1 MIKSPVNPCCSKFA
15 HLCLVLLAL
24 LSTFSNEARPH
35 PGDKPTAF
43 FSQIEQHFKN
53 PDMQYAPFMFW
64 FWDAP
69 LDSVAVRHHMETM
82 TTNMLDQHL
91 NPGYVHARMSMV
103 DTPNLPLKQWLSPMW
118 FKTFD
123 RMVSIAKTANS
134 YIGFCNDYWWPSG
147 KAAGRV
153 LQNNPDLWAVSLR
166 WKTIDVVSGSQIH
179 IPDYFF
185 AVAARLVDSLDVL
198 EKRRNK
204 IHRKAQ
210 QDSLEL
216 TPHTPARIISKTLR
230 QIPAEKDSTWTAPS
244 EGNWRIYF
252 FKRYYHPGADGGR
265 LNYLDR
271 QLGSEFLKYAHQ
283 PYADVFPNELGK
295 TIPGVFID
303 HEGDY
308 GYKLAWS
315 ADLEHHY
322 QHKFNADLR
331 AMCPLLVDTDI
342 EGTYPKCRWQYFEA
356 ASDVYAEFFK
366 QVNDWCIQHDLY
378 AISNLWEES
387 LMWQA
392 GAVADFFKLQRAF
405 SMPGTDCLALTAL
418 NPHNFKE
425 TQSVCE
431 FESRRFQSEIMGGA
445 GLWGFNPVSI
455 KKVGNAVITWGVNH
469 IVPHAVYTT
478 RKFDSHPWLPDW
490 HTEHP
495 WWPYLHLWSD
505 FVRRASY
512 INSHGHTVPDVLLLN
527 PMDSVWGRSGPGVFD
542 PAFKGRVPG
551 PAVLPLPDKND
562 IPQTL
567 EELKRGSAWWRPPVM
582 ETWFD
587 EHVHAIDS
595 VYTKTI
601 NQLSEHRIEYL
612 ITDDHYLRQMQID
625 SGTLVR
631 EPFRFKTVILPVMD
645 IMPLDNAELL
655 LSFAKQGGQMILL
668 SDFPTASTEN
678 GLDDSRMRTI
688 AKELKNF
695 ANVHFLHNTND
706 IFSDSSLVRSHIHFL
721 SQPFPMLQQHRRI
734 SGHDFFWLA
743 NNTGKAKQ
751 STLLI
756 ENVKGGIE
764 KWDCETGEIIE
775 LEHEPTT
782 KGISVRLTFE
792 PYEAFWLVSG
802 QKHTIQHS
810 HQKLSQPDSLILIG
824 PWHVSIDPDNQPP
837 VEHPI
842 EISDVWQNGTVQHLA
857 DWQEWE
863 LEHFSGRMDYKKS
876 FVLEHVPV
884 RTQIDLGT
892 VHHSAALWINGQR
905 IGARLWPP
913 FRFDITD
920 AIKAG
925 RNQLMIRIGN
935 LVNNSYGDA
944 QPSGLKGPV
953 IILYND
959 E

>member
-1 MIKSPVNPCCSKFA
+1 MNTSSDNVQPGKTFHLFFLLLIFLLPVSANA
-15 HLCLVLLAL
+15 
-24 LSTFSNEARPH
+24 TTH
-35 PGDKPTAF
+35 PGSKPSAP
-43 FSQIEQHFKN
+43 SNQIRKHFN
-53 PDMQYAPFMFW
+53 SPDMRYAPFMFW

-69 LDSVAVRHHMETM
+69 LDSMTVRHRMENITHE
-82 TTNMLDQHL
+82 LLEQHL

-103 DTPNLPLKQWLSPMW
+103 GTPNLPLEQWLSPVW
-118 FKTFD
+118 FKTFEQ
-123 RMVSIAKTANS
+123 MLLKAESANS
-134 YIGFCNDYWWPSG
+134 YISFCNDYWWPSG

-166 WKTIDVVSGSQIH
+166 WETVNVTGGSKIN
-179 IPDYFF
+179 IPDCFF
-185 AVAARLVDSLDVL
+185 AVAAQLVDSLDAIQ
-198 EKRRNK
+198 KRREK
-204 IHRKAQ
+204 IHQQAQ

-216 TPHTPARIISKTLR
+216 MPHTPSRIASKTLR
-230 QIPAEKDSTWTAPS
+230 QIPAEKDSTWTAP
-244 EGNWRIYF
+244 EKGNWRIYF

-271 QLGSEFLKYAHQ
+271 RLGSEFIKYAHQ

-315 ADLEHHY
+315 EDLEQHY
-322 QHKFNADLR
+322 QQKFNADVR
-331 AMCPLLVDTDI
+331 TMCPLLVDTDI

-356 ASDVYAEFFK
+356 ISDVYADFFK
-366 QVNDWCIQHDLY
+366 QVNDWCVQHGLY

-392 GAVADFFKLQRAF
+392 GAVGDFFKLQRTF

-455 KKVGNAVITWGVNH
+455 KKVANAVITWGVNNV
-469 IVPHAVYTT
+469 VPHAVYTT
-478 RKFDSHPWLPDW
+478 RKFDGHPWLPDW
-490 HTEHP
+490 YTEHP
-495 WWPYLHLWSD
+495 WWPHLHLWSD

-527 PMDSVWGRSGPGVFD
+527 PMDSVRGHSGPGVFD

-551 PAVLPLPDKND
+551 PAIRPLPGKDD

-587 EHVHAIDS
+587 DRVHIIDS
-595 VYTKTI
+595 VYAETI
-601 NQLSEHRIEYL
+601 NQLTRHRIEYL
-612 ITDDHYLRQMQID
+612 VADDHYLRQMRVH
-625 SGTLVR
+625 SGALVR

-645 IMPLDNAELL
+645 MMSLDNAELL
-655 LSFAKQGGQMILL
+655 LSFAKHGGQVILL
-668 SDFPTASTEN
+668 SEFPSASIEN
-678 GLDDSRMRTI
+678 GLYDSRMPTI
-688 AKELKNF
+688 ARQLEKS
-695 ANVHFLHNTND
+695 AHVHFLTRVND
-706 IFSDSSLVRSHIHFL
+706 IFSDSRLVRSHIHFL

-734 SGHDFFWLA
+734 DNQDFFWLA
-743 NNTGKAKQ
+743 NNTGTAQ
-751 STLLI
+751 RVTLLL
-756 ENVKGGIE
+756 ENVNGGLE
-764 KWDCETGEIIE
+764 KWDCETGEI
-775 LEHEPTT
+775 LGLAHKTDP

-792 PYEAFWLVSG
+792 PYEAFWLVTG
-802 QKHTIQHS
+802 QKLAERLS
-810 HQKLSQPDSLILIG
+810 HQKSSQPDSLILIG
-824 PWHVSIDPDNQPP
+824 PWHVSIDPDDQPH

-842 EISDVWQNGTVQHLA
+842 EIPDEWKNGTVQQLA
-857 DWQEWE
+857 DWQKWE
-863 LEHFSGRMDYKKS
+863 LEQFSGRMDYKNT
-876 FVLEHVPV
+876 FVLNDVPQK
-884 RTQIDLGT
+884 TLIDLGN
-892 VHHSAALWINGQR
+892 VHHCAALWINGQR

-913 FRFDITD
+913 FRFDITN
-920 AIKAG
+920 AIKSG
-925 RNQLMIRIGN
+925 QNQLRIRIGN

-953 IILYND
+953 RILFW
-959 E
+959 EK